1 MQIIKNN
8 RPTRT
13 DNLSAFNEL
22 RRVFT
27 EISERY
33 TNQKLN
39 SSLKSF
45 GGGGNRVTFK
55 SQIEQSNK
63 NYNNDYK
70 QNENY
75 HNEPAYYQHHTIG
88 KASSSNRRA
97 NDSKSQIDDRYLK
110 FYFIL

>member
-1 MQIIKNN
+1 MQIIKIN

-39 SSLKSF
+39 SSLRSSL
-45 GGGGNRVTFK
+45 GAGGNRVTFK
-55 SQIEQSNK
+55 SQIEQSNQD
-63 NYNNDYK
+63 YNKHYK
-70 QNENY
+70 RNENY
-75 HNEPAYYQHHTIG
+75 HSDQPHYQQHHHQVKVT
-88 KASSSNRRA
+88 SSNRKA
-97 NDSKSQIDDRYLK
+97 NDSKSQIERY
-110 FYFIL
+110 F